1 MCRTNGKEDDDE
13 PTYEQALAAAA
24 PGAKTFSVRV
34 CKLRRTHHVVIKNR
48 PVKIVD
54 HATSRTACH
63 GSKTYIVGFDIF
75 TGKKLEEIA
84 DTTSRITAPI
94 LSHAE
99 YTLLDIN
106 PPTLA
111 LLTDSGT
118 SKDDVD
124 LPRFPA
130 GLAASLQAAFARG
143 AEIRV
148 QTVTALGGEGVV
160 AFTEES
166 EEAAE

>member
-1 MCRTNGKEDDDE
+1 MR
-13 PTYEQALAAAA
+13 L
-24 PGAKTFSVRV
+24 
-34 CKLRRTHHVVIKNR
+34 
-48 PVKIVD
+48 VD
-54 HATSRTACH
+54 LS
-63 GSKTYIVGFDIF
+63 SMDIYDS
-75 TGKKLEEIA
+75 T
-84 DTTSRITAPI
+84 
-94 LSHAE
+94 
-99 YTLLDIN
+99 LDIN
-106 PPTLA
+106 PPTLM

-148 QTVTALGGEGVV
+148 QTVTALGEEGVV

-166 EEAAE
+166 EEAAAAE